1 MAMNRFYT
9 KQVKKVTMTIIIF
22 TKLMIS
28 HISSS
33 DFQNRMVLVDNHKAE
48 FLVEKM
54 SAENFS
60 GENICWIYQVKRI
73 KV

>member
-1 MAMNRFYT
+1 
-9 KQVKKVTMTIIIF
+9 
-22 TKLMIS
+22 MIS